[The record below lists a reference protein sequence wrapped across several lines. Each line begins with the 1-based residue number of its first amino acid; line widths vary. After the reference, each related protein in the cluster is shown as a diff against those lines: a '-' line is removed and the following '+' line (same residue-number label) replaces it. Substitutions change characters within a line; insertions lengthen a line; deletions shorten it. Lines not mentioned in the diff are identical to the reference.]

1 MGFKS
6 SVGKS
11 LAIGSVALLTCG
23 VAHADPIEVGITA
36 FWSVVFQGSYAGL
49 SISGG
54 EQETVSSTDSQGG
67 FTTTKTGSSSAGIS
81 NNGTSAFT
89 GNVDFIYEYTAFN
102 SGSYGI
108 SISDPT
114 TQFASFSSLLTGSG
128 FSDSHACSI
137 GVGAIAPPFGQY
149 NDTGTR
155 CSVVAPDTSE
165 FETGIFVNDLL
176 PGQSIGING
185 ADISI
190 SVTFDIPGATVPEPA
205 SILLL
210 TPAFFAFAFLRRRT
224 ISVGKHAA

>member
-11 LAIGSVALLTCG
+11 LAVGSLALLSCG

-36 FWSVVFQGSYAGL
+36 FWSVAFQGFYTGL

-67 FTTTKTGSSSAGIS
+67 YTTTKTGISSAGIS

-89 GNVDFIYEYTAFN
+89 GEVNFVYDYTAFN

-114 TQFASFSSLLTGSG
+114 TQFASFSSSVTGTT
-128 FSDSHACSI
+128 FTDSHACSI
-137 GVGAIAPPFGQY
+137 GVGATAPFFGY
-149 NDTGTR
+149 NDTGTH
-155 CSVVAPDTSE
+155 CSVSAADTSE

-176 PGQSIGING
+176 PGQSVGISG

-190 SVTFDIPGATVPEPA
+190 GVTFDIPGATVPEPA

-210 TPAFFAFAFLRRRT
+210 TPAVFAFAFLRRRA